1 MNIAHWL
8 RSLGLSDYTQ
18 AFIDNHIDEEIL
30 LSLTVEDLKDI
41 GIASVGHRRRL
52 MTAIEEL
59 KHAKEQ
65 ATTSD
70 DRRVVPDAVSERRE
84 VTVLF
89 ADIEGFTALSEMLD
103 AEKIHSILST
113 FFEHID
119 GIINGL
125 GGRIDKHIGDCAM
138 AVFGAPVAHIDDVR
152 RAVQAA
158 LLIHSAMDRISEAI
172 GRRLRAHVGIASG
185 EVVASATGSSR
196 YQEYT
201 VTGETV
207 NRASRLTSLAKEGE
221 TIVSAEIVHILGDQ
235 VDAEPRGAQMV
246 KGLKRSVEVW
256 RVRGLSDM
264 PATDARPLVGR
275 RAELAQCMA
284 TLNSAREGNAG
295 GVIFVRGEA
304 GIGKSRLVQEVLKKA
319 GEIGFAA
326 YCATVFDFGAA
337 IDRDPLRLLGMDLLS
352 SDVLATGTLTD
363 ALARFVASEAI
374 STSEVLS
381 LKDLLGLEQRREER
395 RQLDAMT
402 PAARV
407 AGRGEALG
415 ALALAKTRHQPVL
428 IVVEDMH
435 WAEETALGGLNAL
448 ASLAC
453 NQSRTVLLLTSR
465 IEGDPLAGAAN
476 FLSGLSLV
484 VIELARLREHD
495 ARALAASFIEP
506 DSPLLNLCIARAEG
520 NPLFLEQLVRHA
532 SAGGPESSI
541 PGSIRSVVLA
551 QIDRLNVAD
560 KIAIQAAAVLGDQF
574 TADALNHLIGRSS
587 YQPDFLLKSR
597 LIRPVRE
604 ALQFSHALIRN
615 GVYTSIL
622 HSERRRLHKRAADW
636 FDGRDAVLKAE
647 HLARAEDPAAIVAYR
662 TAARELAAAYRLEA
676 AADLIKRARA
686 IASDRA
692 DRVALACEEGRLL
705 LELGRATA
713 AIACF
718 DAALENA
725 PDAYAAAAARLG
737 KAGALRLIDRVDE
750 ALLLL
755 SQAEPTFV
763 ASESHGE
770 MAELEHLRGNLFFPK
785 GQHEE
790 CRLAHQRALDH
801 ANKCGS
807 IELRA
812 RALGGLGDA
821 AYASGQLRTACHFFQ
836 QCVEIA
842 RQNALG
848 RVEVANAAM
857 LAATHAFSGTGRK
870 VFHEAEAAISAA
882 VAARQPRAE
891 LIAHHM
897 AMIIHLWSARPNQV
911 KPHFERAQEIVRAV
925 GARRFEAENLAF
937 MAEAYRQLGDRQQA
951 IALLEEAAAIS
962 RETGISYFGAIVLG
976 FQALASADRPA
987 LQRAVLEE
995 GECLARRGYIAHNA
1009 LFFGYCAIESCLLAR
1024 NWNEA
1029 RRFADFLAA
1038 AFEQEPV
1045 LFTEFLV
1052 ERCQLL
1058 AQCGESDPSR
1068 FPLDAIRACW
1078 KKGMDLGYMF
1088 FVAALEAAH
1097 AEASGK
1103 PYP

>member
-1 MNIAHWL
+1 MNIADWL

-18 AFIDNHIDEEIL
+18 AFADNHIDEEIL
-30 LSLTVEDLKDI
+30 LCLTVEDLKDI

-59 KHAKEQ
+59 KHSKERA
-65 ATTSD
+65 ATCD
-70 DRRVVPDAVSERRE
+70 DNRAGPEIVSERRE

-103 AEKIHSILST
+103 AEKVHSILST
-113 FFEHID
+113 FFEHVD
-119 GIINGL
+119 GIIKGL

-158 LLIHSAMDRISEAI
+158 QLIQGAMDRISEAI

-185 EVVASATGSSR
+185 EVVASATGSSQ

-207 NRASRLTSLAKEGE
+207 NLASRLTRLAKEGE
-221 TIVSAEIVHILGDQ
+221 TIVSAEIIRTLGDQ
-235 VDAEPRGAQMV
+235 VDAEPCGAQVV
-246 KGLKRSVEVW
+246 KGLTRSIEVW
-256 RVRGLSDM
+256 RVRGLSEI
-264 PATDARPLVGR
+264 PATNARPLVGR

-284 TLNSAREGNAG
+284 TLDSAREGNAG
-295 GVIFVRGEA
+295 GVIYIRGEA

-319 GEIGFAA
+319 AGIGFAT
-326 YCATVFDFGAA
+326 YCATVFDFGTA
-337 IDRDPLRLLGMDLLS
+337 IDRDPLRRLGMDLLPS
-352 SDVLATGTLTD
+352 EVLAAGDLTD
-363 ALARFVASEAI
+363 ALARFIASEAI
-374 STSEVLS
+374 SPSEALS
-381 LKDLLGLEQRREER
+381 LKDLLGLVLRREER

-407 AGRGEALG
+407 AGRGEALA

-465 IEGDPLAGAAN
+465 IEGDPLAGAAS

-484 VIELARLREHD
+484 VIELARLREPD
-495 ARALAASFIEP
+495 ARALAARLLEP
-506 DSPLLNLCIARAEG
+506 DSPLLNLCVARAEG

-532 SAGGPESSI
+532 SAGGLESSI

-574 TADALNHLIGRSS
+574 TGDALNYLVGRPS
-587 YQPDFLLKSR
+587 YRPDFLLKSR
-597 LIRPVRE
+597 MIRPDRE

-615 GVYTSIL
+615 GVYSSIL

-636 FDGRDAVLKAE
+636 FEGRDAALKAE
-647 HLARAEDPAAIVAYR
+647 HLARAEDPAAVAAYR
-662 TAARELAAAYRLEA
+662 AAARELAATYRLEV
-676 AADLIKRARA
+676 AADLITRARA
-686 IASDRA
+686 IASNPADRA
-692 DRVALACEEGRLL
+692 DLACEEGRLL
-705 LELGRATA
+705 LELGRATD
-713 AIACF
+713 AITCF
-718 DAALENA
+718 DAALEYA
-725 PDAYAAAAARLG
+725 LDAHAAATARLG
-737 KAGALRLIDRVDE
+737 KAGALRLTDRVDE

-755 SQAEPTFV
+755 EKAEPTFV
-763 ASESHGE
+763 ASGSHRQL
-770 MAELEHLRGNLFFPK
+770 AELEHLRGNLFFPK
-785 GQHEE
+785 GLHEE
-790 CRLAHQRALDH
+790 CHLAHQRALDH

-821 AYASGQLRTACHFFQ
+821 AYASGHLRTACHFFQ

-857 LAATHAFSGTGRK
+857 LAQTHSYSGIGDN
-870 VFHEAEAAISAA
+870 VFHEVEAAISAA

-891 LIAHHM
+891 LIAHHTGM
-897 AMIIHLWSARPNQV
+897 MIHLWSARPNQV
-911 KPHFERAQEIVRAV
+911 KPHFERAQEIVRAI
-925 GARRFEAENLAF
+925 GARRFEAENLAY
-937 MAEAYRQLGDRQQA
+937 MAEAHRQLGDRQRA
-951 IALLEEAAAIS
+951 LELLEDAVEIS
-962 RETGISYFGAIVLG
+962 RETGMSYCGASVLG
-976 FQALASADRPA
+976 LQALATADRPS
-987 LQRAVLEE
+987 LQRAALEE
-995 GECLARRGYIAHNA
+995 GECLARRGYLAHNA
-1009 LFFGYCAIESCLLAR
+1009 VFFGYCAIESCLLAKK
-1024 NWNEA
+1024 WSEA

-1038 AFEQEPV
+1038 AFEKEPV
-1045 LFTEFLV
+1045 LLTEFLV
-1052 ERCQLL
+1052 ERGRLL
-1058 AQCGESDPSR
+1058 AQCGESDPGS

-1088 FVAALEAAH
+1088 FVTALEAALS
-1097 AEASGK
+1097 EASSQH
-1103 PYP
+1103 P

>member
-1 MNIAHWL
+1 MNIADWL
-8 RSLGLSDYTQ
+8 RSLGLGDYTQ
-18 AFIDNHIDEEIL
+18 AFLDNHIDEEIL
-30 LSLTVEDLKDI
+30 FSLTVQDLKDM

-52 MTAIEEL
+52 MTSIKEL
-59 KHAKEQ
+59 KHVKER
-65 ATTSD
+65 ATPSVG
-70 DRRVVPDAVSERRE
+70 RMVPDAVSERRE

-103 AEKIHSILST
+103 AEKVHSILST

-125 GGRIDKHIGDCAM
+125 GGRIDKHIGDSAM
-138 AVFGAPVAHIDDVR
+138 AVFGAPVAHIDDIR

-185 EVVASATGSSR
+185 DVVASATGSSR

-207 NRASRLTSLAKEGE
+207 NLAFRLTSLAKEGE
-221 TIVSAEIVHILGDQ
+221 TIVSAEIVRTLGDQ
-235 VDAEPRGAQMV
+235 VDAEPCGAQMV
-246 KGLKRSVEVW
+246 KGLTRSIEVW
-256 RVRGLSDM
+256 RVRGLKEM

-284 TLNSAREGNAG
+284 TLNFAREGNAG
-295 GVIFVRGEA
+295 GVIYIRGEA

-319 GEIGFAA
+319 AEIGFIA
-326 YCATVFDFGAA
+326 YCASVFDFGAA
-337 IDRDPLRLLGMDLLS
+337 IDRDPLRLLGIDLLS
-352 SDVLATGTLTD
+352 SSVPAAGNLTD
-363 ALARFVASEAI
+363 ALARFIASEAI

-381 LKDLLGLEQRREER
+381 LKDLLGLEQRSDER

-407 AGRGEALG
+407 VGRGEALA
-415 ALALAKTRHQPVL
+415 ALAMAKTRHQPVL
-428 IVVEDMH
+428 IVVDDMH
-435 WAEETALGGLNAL
+435 WAEETALGALNAL

-453 NQSRTVLLLTSR
+453 NQSPTVLLLTSR
-465 IEGDPLAGAAN
+465 IEGDPIAGAAN

-495 ARALAASFIEP
+495 ARALAARLLEP
-506 DSPLLNLCIARAEG
+506 GSPLLNLCVARAEG

-532 SAGGPESSI
+532 STGGLESSI

-551 QIDRLNVAD
+551 QIDRLNSAD
-560 KIAIQAAAVLGDQF
+560 KMAIQAAAVLGDQF
-574 TADALNHLIGRSS
+574 TGDALNYLIGGSS

-615 GVYTSIL
+615 GVYASIL
-622 HSERRRLHKRAADW
+622 HSQRRRLHKRAADW
-636 FDGRDAVLKAE
+636 FDGRDETLKAE
-647 HLARAEDPAAIVAYR
+647 HLARAEDPAAVAVYR
-662 TAARELAAAYRLEA
+662 TAASELAAAYRLEA

-686 IASDRA
+686 IATDRD

-705 LELGRATA
+705 LELGRPIDAVS
-713 AIACF
+713 CF
-718 DAALENA
+718 DAALQYA
-725 PDAYAAAAARLG
+725 SDAKAAATALLG
-737 KAGALRLIDRVDE
+737 KAGALRLVDRVDE

-755 SQAEPTFV
+755 SQAESAFV
-763 ASESHGE
+763 ASNSHCELAG
-770 MAELEHLRGNLFFPK
+770 LEHLRGNLFFPK

-790 CRLAHQRALDH
+790 CRLAHERALDH

-821 AYASGQLRTACHFFQ
+821 AYASGHLRTACHFFQ

-857 LAATHAFSGTGRK
+857 LAATHVFSGSGGR
-870 VFHEAEAAISAA
+870 VFHEVEAAISAA

-897 AMIIHLWSARPNQV
+897 AMIIHLWTARPDRV
-911 KPHFERAQEIVRAV
+911 TPHFERAQEIVRAI
-925 GARRFEAENLAF
+925 GARRFEPENLAF
-937 MAEAYRQLGDRQQA
+937 MAEAHRQRGDRQRA
-951 IALLEEAAAIS
+951 TELLEDAAAIS
-962 RETGISYFGAIVLG
+962 REAGISYFGAIVLG
-976 FQALASADRPA
+976 FQALATADRPS
-987 LQRAVLEE
+987 LQRAALEE
-995 GECLARRGYIAHNA
+995 GECLARRSYIAHNA
-1009 LFFGYCAIESCLLAR
+1009 LFFGYCAIESCLLAQK
-1024 NWNEA
+1024 WNEA

-1038 AFEQEPV
+1038 AFQEEPV
-1045 LFTEFLV
+1045 MLTEFLV
-1052 ERCQLL
+1052 ERGRLL

-1068 FPLDAIRACW
+1068 FPRDAIRACW

-1088 FVAALEAAH
+1088 FVAALDAAHSEAAH
-1097 AEASGK
+1097 K
-1103 PYP
+1103 PRP